1 MRTGWVFM
9 ISLTGNIPKG
19 LSYCV
24 KQEGHFTSDQKA
36 AP

>member
-1 MRTGWVFM
+1 M
-9 ISLTGNIPKG
+9 ISLAGDIQKG
-19 LSYCV
+19 LSDYG